1 LSQRFGGAILHTVM
15 TTARP
20 SSPWLVPF
28 LLVIF
33 SSFLLGSDCNSGAP
47 QAAHLSSGC
56 SDRQQVA
63 LTFDDGP
70 NPPYTQQVLDILRA
84 YDTKA
89 TFFVEGE
96 AAAAHPD
103 LVRQESELGMA
114 VGSHSYAHSEELV
127 LEGLGDFEADLKRA
141 EVVIEGIV
149 RYRPRLYRA
158 PYGHTSEAMLRGL
171 YRAGYVSIGWD
182 IDSED
187 WSDVPSDQIVENV
200 LSEAHPGAIV
210 LLHDGGIGGGNP
222 DRTAT
227 VQALPRIIDGLRQS
241 GYELVT
247 VPDLTG
253 IPVAQDGSMV
263 TGCSGS

>member
-1 LSQRFGGAILHTVM
+1 M

-20 SSPWLVPF
+20 SSRWLVPF
-28 LLVIF
+28 LLLAF
-33 SSFLLGSDCNSGAP
+33 AAFLSSSDCDSGAP
-47 QAAHLSSGC
+47 KATHVSSGC

-84 YDTKA
+84 HNAKA

-96 AAAAHPD
+96 AAAAYPD

-114 VGSHSYAHSEELV
+114 VGSHSYAHLEDLV
-127 LEGLGDFEADLKRA
+127 LEGSDGFQADLKRA
-141 EVVIEGIV
+141 EVVLESIV
-149 RYRPRLYRA
+149 GYRPRLYRA
-158 PYGHTSEAMLRGL
+158 PYGRTSEAMLRGL

-187 WSDVPSDQIVENV
+187 WRDVPPDQIVQNV
-200 LSEAHPGAIV
+200 LSEAHPGGIV
-210 LLHDGGIGGGNP
+210 LLHDGGIGGGDPN
-222 DRTAT
+222 RTAT
-227 VQALPRIIDGLRQS
+227 VEALPRILDGLRQW
-241 GYELVT
+241 GYEPVT

-253 IPVAQDGSMV
+253 VPVAQDGSKV
-263 TGCSGS
+263 TGCSRN

>member
-1 LSQRFGGAILHTVM
+1 M
-15 TTARP
+15 TTARL
-20 SSPWLVPF
+20 SSRWLVPF
-28 LLVIF
+28 LLVTF
-33 SSFLLGSDCNSGAP
+33 SSFLLGSDCNSGVP
-47 QAAHLSSGC
+47 QATHLSSGC
-56 SDRQQVA
+56 SERRQVA

-70 NPPYTQQVLDILRA
+70 NPPYTQQILDILHA
-84 YDTKA
+84 HDAKA

-114 VGSHSYAHSEELV
+114 VGSHSYAHSENLV
-127 LEGLGDFEADLKRA
+127 TGSDDFEADLKRA
-141 EVVIEGIV
+141 EVVLEGILG
-149 RYRPRLYRA
+149 YRPRLYRA

-182 IDSED
+182 TDSED
-187 WSDVPSDQIVENV
+187 WSDIPSDQIVENV
-200 LSEAHPGAIV
+200 LSEAHPGGII

-227 VQALPRIIDGLRQS
+227 VEALPRILDGLRQQ
-241 GYELVT
+241 GYEPVT

-253 IPVAQDGSMV
+253 VPVAQDGSKV
-263 TGCSGS
+263 TGCSRS

>member
-1 LSQRFGGAILHTVM
+1 M

-20 SSPWLVPF
+20 SSRWLVP
-28 LLVIF
+28 LLLLAF
-33 SSFLLGSDCNSGAP
+33 SSFLLSTDCDSGAP
-47 QAAHLSSGC
+47 QATHLSSGC

-70 NPPYTQQVLDILRA
+70 NPPYTQQILDILRA
-84 YDTKA
+84 HDARA

-96 AAAAHPD
+96 AAAAHPE
-103 LVRQESELGMA
+103 LVRQEKDLGMA
-114 VGSHSYAHSEELV
+114 VGSHSYAHSND
-127 LEGLGDFEADLKRA
+127 LEQADSDSFAADLKRA
-141 EVVIEGIV
+141 EAVLEGILG
-149 RYRPRLYRA
+149 YRPRLYRA

-187 WSDVPSDQIVENV
+187 WNDVPSDQIVENV
-200 LSEAHPGAIV
+200 LSKAHPGGIV
-210 LLHDGGIGGGNP
+210 LLHDGGLGEGNP

-227 VQALPRIIDGLRQS
+227 VEALPRILEGLRQR
-241 GYELVT
+241 GYEPVT

-253 IPVAQDGSMV
+253 VPVAQDGSKV
-263 TGCSGS
+263 TGCSRS